1 MEYWAMLPCSPRAK
15 QDLRIFCKPV
25 KVTATRLLDQ
35 GQLRSLSGRAAGRE
49 HGDTEIPRQPARR
62 YTEIYGDTEI
72 WRQGDKEIRRYGDMA
87 TLRMKLVPQ
96 VLALLAASCWGEER
110 LLAGPLPSLIDTIDS
125 LGGSPFSV
133 DSQ

>member
-49 HGDTEIPRQPARR
+49 HGGDTETTN
-62 YTEIYGDTEI
+62 TEIYGDL
-72 WRQGDKEIRRYGDMA
+72 EIRRYGD
-87 TLRMKLVPQ
+87 T
-96 VLALLAASCWGEER
+96 
-110 LLAGPLPSLIDTIDS
+110 
-125 LGGSPFSV
+125 
-133 DSQ
+133 